1 MKGFKG
7 FNKQLQCTSN
17 GKLFQYEIGKT
28 YTEPTASLCFKGFHF
43 CCNPLDVFSYYSPAN
58 SRYTKIDAA
67 DVSDETTKEDSKRV
81 AMSITIG
88 AEFDLRSLI
97 GEAVKFIFSK
107 TGKSTTGKFAHSAT
121 TGNYAHSATTG
132 ESAHSATT
140 GCSANSATTGKFAHS
155 ATTGKFAHSA
165 TTGKFA
171 LSSVSGKNTIA
182 ASLGVKGKAKGTKG
196 SFLVLAEY
204 GEDRAI
210 KAMGI
215 AIVRGKIKPDTF
227 YVLKDGKFVESK

>member
-97 GEAVKFIFSK
+97 GEAVKFVFSE
-107 TGKSTTGKFAHSAT
+107 TEKSPP
-121 TGNYAHSATTG
+121 
-132 ESAHSATT
+132 
-140 GCSANSATTGKFAHS
+140 GCSAN
-155 ATTGKFAHSA
+155 SA

>member
-97 GEAVKFIFSK
+97 GEAVKFVFSE
-107 TGKSTTGKFAHSAT
+107 TEKSPPGCSANSATTGKFAHSAT

-132 ESAHSATT
+132 ES
-140 GCSANSATTGKFAHS
+140 
-155 ATTGKFAHSA
+155 AHSA

>member
-1 MKGFKG
+1 
-7 FNKQLQCTSN
+7 
-17 GKLFQYEIGKT
+17 
-28 YTEPTASLCFKGFHF
+28 
-43 CCNPLDVFSYYSPAN
+43 
-58 SRYTKIDAA
+58 
-67 DVSDETTKEDSKRV
+67 
-81 AMSITIG
+81 MSITIG

-107 TGKSTTGKFAHSAT
+107 TGKSTTGDYAHSATTGESAHSATTGCYAHSATTGESAHSATTGCYAHSAT

-132 ESAHSATT
+132 ES
-140 GCSANSATTGKFAHS
+140 
-155 ATTGKFAHSA
+155 
-165 TTGKFA
+165 A

>member
-97 GEAVKFIFSK
+97 GEAVKFVFSE
-107 TGKSTTGKFAHSAT
+107 TEKSPP
-121 TGNYAHSATTG
+121 
-132 ESAHSATT
+132 
-140 GCSANSATTGKFAHS
+140 GCSANS